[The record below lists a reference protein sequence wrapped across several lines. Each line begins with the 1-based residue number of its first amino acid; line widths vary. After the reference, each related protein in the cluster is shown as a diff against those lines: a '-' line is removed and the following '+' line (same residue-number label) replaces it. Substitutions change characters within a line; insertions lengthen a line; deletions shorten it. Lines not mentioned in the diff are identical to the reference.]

1 MATTRRKSTRK
12 QQADDG
18 AHSEET
24 RTASERDFFKE
35 LQTVRDEMMSLERK
49 GDIIAELQ
57 TVRDDMISLE
67 RKAAAAEERAFHMQA
82 SITELRQ
89 KYDGDLQHL
98 KDTVAKASERLNA
111 VEQHGRRLF
120 KTLRNEKRSEMMDAM
135 KAKQMAEDTTQ
146 DKGRLDAQ
154 PQDEWATLR
163 AASMIRQLEDAGSDI
178 GSCVS
183 STPRFW

>member
-12 QQADDG
+12 QPADDG
-18 AHSEET
+18 AHSQET
-24 RTASERDFFKE
+24 QTVSERDFFRE
-35 LQTVRDEMMSLERK
+35 LQTVREDMISLERK
-49 GDIIAELQ
+49 GDIMAELQ
-57 TVRDDMISLE
+57 TVRDDMIRLE
-67 RKAAAAEERAFHMQA
+67 RTAAAAEERAFHMQA

-89 KYDGDLQHL
+89 RYDEDLQHL

-120 KTLRNEKRSEMMDAM
+120 KTLRNDKRSEMDAL
-135 KAKQMAEDTTQ
+135 KAKQIAEHTTEDNEQ
-146 DKGRLDAQ
+146 DKAQ

-178 GSCVS
+178 GSRAS